1 MPAPEFYDM
10 TDPDSPGELGDT
22 HLLIKEAARLA
33 GVGRSGISHHLR
45 TGYFTKALAWVTPD
59 HCSNVER
66 SAHYV
71 VVEYNAE
78 LHTYIEN
85 GGIEGQHNA
94 KRDEARKLAKRMSL
108 RKVSDKTGVPVY
120 TLRYWAR
127 RGVIQTQDPDIAR
140 QSATRGYQQR
150 RKAEAYQRQ
159 CRAIKLNESGS
170 SVGEIAKAIG
180 VSKSTVYQYLNE
192 KYEPVE

>member
-1 MPAPEFYDM
+1 MPAPEVYDM
-10 TDPDSPGELGDT
+10 TDPDSPEELGDT

-33 GVGRSGISHHLR
+33 GVGRSGIEHHLR

-66 SAHYV
+66 SGYYV
-71 VVEYNAE
+71 VVKYNAE

-85 GGIEGQHNA
+85 GGIEGQYNA
-94 KRDEARKLAKRMSL
+94 KRGEARTLARRMSL
-108 RKVSDKTGVPVY
+108 PKVSDKTGVPVC

-127 RGVIQTQDPDIAR
+127 IGVIQTQDSDIAR
-140 QSATRGYQQR
+140 QSATRGYQRR
-150 RKAEAYQRQ
+150 RKAEAHQRQ
-159 CRAIKLNESGS
+159 RRALKLKESGS
-170 SVGEIAKAIG
+170 SVDEIAKAIG
-180 VSKSTVYQYLNE
+180 VSKSTVYQYLSE